1 MPEDY
6 NAFSNEYTTTNDNL
20 YGTVATSYDNTGTVA
35 NSQTIEANKVDPID
49 EVLKY
54 GLAKP
59 RRVVLKGRIA
69 YDKNTKI

>member
-6 NAFSNEYTTTNDNL
+6 NAFSNEYIAAKDDL
-20 YGTVATSYDNTGTVA
+20 YGTGASAYENTGTVA
-35 NSQTIEANKVDPID
+35 DSQSIKTNKEDPIV

-69 YDKNTKI
+69 YD